1 MRRILI
7 SLLSVLAAASW
18 AAAQSDQSGQSG
30 QSGNGQ
36 RLPLALYQGASA
48 PPVVIT
54 LQDALER
61 ARKLDAD
68 VQSALSDVK
77 SAGEERV
84 QAKASLLPAI
94 SATSQ
99 YLGTQGNGVNPS
111 GRYVSND
118 GVHMYRDWAVLHE
131 DVSAN
136 TFRKT
141 GTQRAD
147 ASEILAKAKVEV
159 AQRGLAV
166 TVTKSYYAMVT
177 AQRKYAN
184 SQLASQEA
192 DRFLERTRQ
201 QERLGEVAR
210 YDVMKAQLQSQDQQQ
225 SFDDAALA
233 METTRLTLAVLVFPA
248 LTENF
253 TVVDDLESG
262 PVLPSF
268 EDVRALAGKD
278 NPEIRAA
285 LEAVRQA
292 NKDTEAARN
301 ARLPSLSLDL
311 TYGIEAN
318 AFALHST
325 VAAFPEGGIL
335 PNLGYAVVAN
345 LTIPVFDWGA
355 QKSKVRQAQIRET
368 QLQTQASQ
376 AQRQIAANLQL
387 NYDEAVGARAAV
399 NRARSAMELA
409 TELLNVSNNRYIGG
423 AAPAS
428 EVVDA
433 QNALVKARNDYAD
446 AQTRYRVAIASLQ
459 TFTGSF

>member
-1 MRRILI
+1 MRRIFI

-18 AAAQSDQSGQSG
+18 AAAQSDS
-30 QSGNGQ
+30 GQ
-36 RLPLALYQGASA
+36 RLPLAQSQGASA

-61 ARKLDAD
+61 ARKLDAEL
-68 VQSALSDVK
+68 QSALSDIMT
-77 SAGEERV
+77 AGEERV
-84 QAKASLLPAI
+84 QAKSSLLPGI
-94 SATSQ
+94 SVTSQ

-118 GVHMYRDWAVLHE
+118 GVHLYRDWALLHQ
-131 DVSAN
+131 DVTAN

-141 GTQRAD
+141 GSQRAD

-166 TVTKSYYAMVT
+166 TVTKSYYALVT

-184 SQLASQEA
+184 AQLASQEA

-201 QERLGEVAR
+201 QERLGEIPR

-233 METTRLTLAVLVFPA
+233 METTRLSLAVLVFPS

-262 PVLPSF
+262 PVLPPF
-268 EDVRALAGKD
+268 DDVQMLAGND

-285 LEAVRQA
+285 LQAVRQA
-292 NKDTEAARN
+292 SKDTEAARN
-301 ARLPSLSLDL
+301 ARLPSLSVDL
-311 TYGIEAN
+311 SYGIEAN

-355 QKSKVRQAQIRET
+355 QKSKVRQAQLRET

-409 TELLNVSNNRYIGG
+409 TEILNVSNNRYIGG

-446 AQTRYRVAIASLQ
+446 AQTRYRVAIATLQ

>member
-1 MRRILI
+1 MRRILL

-18 AAAQSDQSGQSG
+18 AAAQSENSP
-30 QSGNGQ
+30 
-36 RLPLALYQGASA
+36 RLPLAQSQGASA
-48 PPVVIT
+48 APVVIT

-61 ARKLDAD
+61 ARNLDAD
-68 VQSALSDVK
+68 VQSAVAEVK
-77 SAGEERV
+77 SAGEERI
-84 QAKASLLPAI
+84 QAKSSLLPGV
-94 SATSQ
+94 SVTSQ
-99 YLGTQGNGVNPS
+99 YIGTQGNGVNPS

-118 GVHMYRDWAVLHE
+118 GVHLYRDWAVVHE
-131 DVSAN
+131 EVTAN

-147 ASEILAKAKVEV
+147 ASAILAKARVEV

-166 TVTKSYYAMVT
+166 TVTKNYYAMVT

-184 SQLASQEA
+184 AQLASQEA

-201 QERLGEVAR
+201 QERLGEVAH
-210 YDVMKAQLQSQDQQQ
+210 YDVVKAQLQSEDQQQ

-233 METTRLTLAVLVFPA
+233 MATTRLSVAVLVFPT
-248 LTENF
+248 LNENF
-253 TVVDDLESG
+253 SVVDDLESG

-268 EDVRALAGKD
+268 DDVRMLAEKD

-285 LEAVRQA
+285 LQAVRQA
-292 NKDTEAARN
+292 SFDTEAARN
-301 ARLPSLSLDL
+301 ARLPNLSVDF

-335 PNLGYAVVAN
+335 PNLGYGVVAN

-355 QKSKVRQAQIRET
+355 QKSKVRQAQLHES

-399 NRARSAMELA
+399 NRARSAMDLA
-409 TELLNVSNNRYIGG
+409 TETLNLSNNRYIGG
-423 AAPAS
+423 VAPAS
-428 EVVDA
+428 EVVDS
-433 QNALVKARNDYAD
+433 QNAVVKARNDYAD
-446 AQTRYRVAIASLQ
+446 AQARYRVAIANLQ

>member
-1 MRRILI
+1 MRRIFI
-7 SLLSVLAAASW
+7 SLLSVLAAVSP
-18 AAAQSDQSGQSG
+18 AAAQSD
-30 QSGNGQ
+30 NGQ
-36 RLPLALYQGASA
+36 RLPLAQSQGASA
-48 PPVVIT
+48 APVVIT

-61 ARKLDAD
+61 ARKLDVE
-68 VQSALSDVK
+68 VQSAIADVR

-84 QAKASLLPAI
+84 QAKASLLPGV
-94 SATSQ
+94 SVTSQ

-118 GVHMYRDWAVLHE
+118 GVHLYRDWAVVHE
-131 DVSAN
+131 EVTAN

-147 ASEILAKAKVEV
+147 ASQILAKAKVEV

-166 TVTKSYYAMVT
+166 TVTKNYYAMVT

-184 SQLASQEA
+184 AQLASQEA

-201 QERLGEVAR
+201 QERLGEVAH
-210 YDVMKAQLQSQDQQQ
+210 YDVVKAQLQSEDQQQ

-233 METTRLTLAVLVFPA
+233 MATSRLTLAVLVFPT
-248 LTENF
+248 LNENF

-268 EDVRALAGKD
+268 DDVQTLAGKD

-285 LEAVRQA
+285 LQAVRQA
-292 NKDTEAARN
+292 SFDTEAARN
-301 ARLPSLSLDL
+301 ARLPNLSVDF

-335 PNLGYAVVAN
+335 PNLGYGIVAN

-355 QKSKVRQAQIRET
+355 QKSKVRQAQLRET

-399 NRARSAMELA
+399 NRARRAMDLA
-409 TELLNVSNNRYIGG
+409 TETLTLSNNRYLGG
-423 AAPAS
+423 VAPAS
-428 EVVDA
+428 EVVDS

-446 AQTRYRVAIASLQ
+446 AQARYRVAIATLQ
-459 TFTGSF
+459 TLTGSF

>member
-1 MRRILI
+1 MRRIFI

-18 AAAQSDQSGQSG
+18 AAAQSDS
-30 QSGNGQ
+30 GQ
-36 RLPLALYQGASA
+36 RLPLAQSQGASA

-61 ARKLDAD
+61 ARKLDAEL
-68 VQSALSDVK
+68 QSALSDIMT
-77 SAGEERV
+77 AGEERV
-84 QAKASLLPAI
+84 QAKSSLLPGI
-94 SATSQ
+94 SVTSQ

-118 GVHMYRDWAVLHE
+118 GVHLYRDWALLHQ
-131 DVSAN
+131 DVTAN

-141 GTQRAD
+141 GSQRAD

-166 TVTKSYYAMVT
+166 TVTKSYYALVT

-184 SQLASQEA
+184 AQLASQEA

-201 QERLGEVAR
+201 QERLGEIPR

-233 METTRLTLAVLVFPA
+233 METTRLSLAVLVFPS

-262 PVLPSF
+262 PVLPPF
-268 EDVRALAGKD
+268 DDVQMLAGKD

-285 LEAVRQA
+285 LQAVRQA
-292 NKDTEAARN
+292 SKDTEAARN
-301 ARLPSLSLDL
+301 ARLPSLSVDL
-311 TYGIEAN
+311 SYGIEAN

-355 QKSKVRQAQIRET
+355 QKSKVRQAQLRET

-387 NYDEAVGARAAV
+387 NYDEAVGARSAV

-409 TELLNVSNNRYIGG
+409 TEILNVSNNRYIGG

-446 AQTRYRVAIASLQ
+446 AQTRYRVAIATLQ